1 MGRLNLKTQAMNALP
16 PFIKAKILEN
26 FYMEVGDN
34 PSRER
39 DFVSIC
45 LNLLTSQVH
54 LHSSREREGKEENK
68 GKPAQE

>member
-1 MGRLNLKTQAMNALP
+1 MNALP

-39 DFVSIC
+39 DFVGIC

-54 LHSSREREGKEENK
+54 LQSSGEREGKEENK